1 MTTHN
6 SDTKEYYPDEQVL
19 FTIRSSAK
27 KRMITSA
34 IFAMFILVI
43 IAGILVFNSLFVSLI
58 GAAALSLAFWPL
70 SDAYERIEVTN
81 IRIKRSDFAKKTSK
95 AEDIMLDQLASCRE
109 TKDGSEI
116 ELLFLIEDLKT
127 IKSIGCQRF
136 NKADE
141 NAMMLTQLP
150 CPKQEDLRPILN
162 AYYK

>member
-1 MTTHN
+1 M
-6 SDTKEYYPDEQVL
+6 
-19 FTIRSSAK
+19 
-27 KRMITSA
+27 
-34 IFAMFILVI
+34 
-43 IAGILVFNSLFVSLI
+43 I

-81 IRIKRSDFAKKTSK
+81 IRIKRSDFAKKASK

-109 TKDGSEI
+109 TKDGSGI
-116 ELLFLIEDLKT
+116 ELLFLIDDLKT
-127 IKSIGCQRF
+127 IQSIGCQRF

-150 CPKQEDLRPILN
+150 CPKQEDLRQILN

>member
-1 MTTHN
+1 MTEN
-6 SDTKEYYPDEQVL
+6 KNDSNDYYPGEQVL
-19 FTIRSSAK
+19 FTIRGSAN
-27 KRMITSA
+27 KRVITAA
-34 IFAMFILVI
+34 IFALFILVI
-43 IAGILVFNSLFVSLI
+43 IAGILVFKSLFVSLI

-109 TKDGSEI
+109 TKDGSGI
-116 ELLFLIEDLKT
+116 ELLFLIDDLKT
-127 IKSIGCQRF
+127 IQSIGCQRF

-150 CPKQEDLRPILN
+150 C
-162 AYYK
+162 

>member
-1 MTTHN
+1 MTEN
-6 SDTKEYYPDEQVL
+6 KNDSNDYYPGEQVL

-34 IFAMFILVI
+34 IFALFILVI
-43 IAGILVFNSLFVSLI
+43 IAGILVFKSLFVSLI

-70 SDAYERIEVTN
+70 TDAYERMEVTN
-81 IRIKRSDFAKKTSK
+81 IRIKRSGFSKKTAK
-95 AEDIMLDQLASCRE
+95 AQDVPLDRLASCRE
-109 TKDGSEI
+109 TKDGSGI
-116 ELLFLIEDLKT
+116 ELLFLIDDLKT
-127 IKSIGCQRF
+127 IQSIGSQRF

-150 CPKQEDLRPILN
+150 CPKQEDLRQILN